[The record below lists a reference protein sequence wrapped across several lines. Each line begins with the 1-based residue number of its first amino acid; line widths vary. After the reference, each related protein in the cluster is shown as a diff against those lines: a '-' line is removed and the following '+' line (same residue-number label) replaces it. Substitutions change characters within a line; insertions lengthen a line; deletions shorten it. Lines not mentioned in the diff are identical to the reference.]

1 MNNLNLNELLN
12 RKKAL
17 QDSLSQA
24 VKTRNEMDGK
34 MQSRYDTQREEWAL
48 QCSMLEN
55 QIDQINLLIE
65 KLSNLDN
72 INKETEIVS
81 IGMCVELII
90 DNEAPKSF
98 ILIDDSGGYS
108 LGEITTLS
116 IKSPIGKAVFGSSVG
131 STLKIS
137 LGSNDEEVVN
147 VYVKK
152 IMPI

>member
-1 MNNLNLNELLN
+1 MNTLNLNELLN
-12 RKKAL
+12 KKKAL
-17 QDSLSQA
+17 QVSLNQA
-24 VKTRNEMDGK
+24 IKTRNEMDGK

-72 INKETEIVS
+72 TGKETKTVS

-90 DNEAPKSF
+90 DNEEPKSF

-108 LGEITTLS
+108 LGEIKTLS
-116 IKSPIGKAVFGSSVG
+116 IQSPIGEAVFGSSVG
-131 STLKIS
+131 STLEIP
-137 LGSNDEEVVN
+137 LGNNGEELVK
-147 VYVKK
+147 VYVNK